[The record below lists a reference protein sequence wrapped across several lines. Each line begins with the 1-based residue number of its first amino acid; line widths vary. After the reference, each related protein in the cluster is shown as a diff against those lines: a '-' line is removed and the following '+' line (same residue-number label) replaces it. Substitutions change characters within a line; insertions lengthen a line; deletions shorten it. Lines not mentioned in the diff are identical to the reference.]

1 MCSNKP
7 KIIKTQEDKAFLSE
21 QGGKGA
27 VVHSDC
33 EAEQTGEESC
43 QRRTAKHTN
52 ETSKAF
58 DELVGWYVDL
68 SMKEP

>member
-1 MCSNKP
+1 M
-7 KIIKTQEDKAFLSE
+7 
-21 QGGKGA
+21 
-27 VVHSDC
+27 VHSDC

-43 QRRTAKHTN
+43 QRRTAKHTS